1 MLKALK
7 QWDILDV
14 IPMNSLRTHADF
26 LKRLAMSIHCRK
38 SEHRRLA
45 STSSASSLSL
55 TVFWREGGAQTCWI
69 HLMKSNKNNKTLICL
84 WNSLYSFI
92 LSLSHTWIL
101 LFSGLAAAGCK
112 NIFPLDCW
120 ELVSLGDPVHS
131 SNWFPLKPLQGII
144 FAIWQLPK
152 TSRGWI
158 NRLMTRHVDCTCLHY
173 HCDLKYLITSIA
185 LTIATI
191 MKQTKPTGMMYDVWH
206 VFLDQVKLID
216 ALATFTIGPSWAM
229 IASQLMG
236 SSLTW
241 CTHDHTW
248 RPRCRWKQYGV

>member
-1 MLKALK
+1 M
-7 QWDILDV
+7 
-14 IPMNSLRTHADF
+14 
-26 LKRLAMSIHCRK
+26 
-38 SEHRRLA
+38 
-45 STSSASSLSL
+45 
-55 TVFWREGGAQTCWI
+55 
-69 HLMKSNKNNKTLICL
+69 
-84 WNSLYSFI
+84 
-92 LSLSHTWIL
+92 IL

-120 ELVSLGDPVHS
+120 ELVSPGDPVHS

-158 NRLMTRHVDCTCLHY
+158 NKLMTKHVDCTCLHY

-248 RPRCRWKQYGV
+248 RPVADGNFNMVCNGIHAAQIVRKFDTKIPSAPRSNTRRFWSFNWCKQAGFGRLDVRHCQRSGTIPTSEWWPADHSLPRFSRRKRHETSGLNSTFCD